1 MMTKRDSIELG
12 KKEYINKINKMKNKL
27 VMKLTEN
34 KEREI
39 YCAVDK
45 SDSSWTNSDSNE
57 GLNFFNFLDM
67 GKKNLANFI
76 AFCGCIGRKGTF
88 IFNSLENFAFFYKF
102 H

>member
-12 KKEYINKINKMKNKL
+12 KKEYINKINKRKNKL

-57 GLNFFNFLDM
+57 GLNFFNFLDKFSQECFTLILHS
-67 GKKNLANFI
+67 GIK
-76 AFCGCIGRKGTF
+76 
-88 IFNSLENFAFFYKF
+88 FN
-102 H
+102 